1 MKDTVL
7 QRAMFA
13 APVSKKTMNS
23 GIMAGFEEDEDMME
37 EEAAEESPPMA
48 RTPQNPEILMNNLRG
63 DIRSIDARY
72 LELAQM
78 VGEEAAMDTPPEVLA
93 MLQGQMG
100 AQAAP
105 PPPPAGGIGA
115 LPQAPQMPPEGMM
128 PPGMEGAGPFP
139 QGGANQ
145 APPTPDGMPPLRA
158 ADGMFVTPG
167 ARFDQAQQSLQGDMD
182 RMLALAS
189 GNIPQ
194 EQMTQRD
201 LQLLQQYNMSMGFGG
216 GIRDVARQGGTR
228 IASALSP
235 YVERGRQMLSGLDDR
250 MTAMFDKLPS
260 VQGLRVTPLRGPD
273 GGRMV
278 VQGREN
284 IVPGDYGIPTQG
296 VGTKFERANTLE
308 VGKIPFSQAL
318 VESVQRNPIA
328 TGAAMVSA
336 AGLTGTGAGAIRE
349 SMGGRDFSQLSPE
362 ELKAAMARINQ
373 IPTEGMP
380 RPAAATTT
388 PPPAGPRTTAPEPLI
403 KPPVT
408 EGPAPSQTAQ
418 EQLQALKRQ
427 AMGGLG
433 PEVAAEAPKVEEFI
447 KTKIKEEA
455 PLKTRAQR
463 IKEEFTALE
472 PTFRE
477 LLGDTKADA
486 RANAMLLLA
495 DAGFKLASTYKPTM
509 AMAIGEAFAG
519 VPRGFAALVS
529 QARDRDIK
537 VKTAALQQATDN
549 INLQDKYARDYQ
561 IESLKIDGKMLQEVL
576 RARNSRELEQIK
588 GRFKIGETA
597 YKGDI
602 DVLLEQIRTGG
613 VKESDAGMGLV
624 LQETKGGSF
633 IGSYIKPGP
642 KGELPPVVR
651 SAIDSRWTLR
661 PTDNPFVEN
670 RGPAPTTVE
679 TDKGERVKLGTTLRG
694 LDDSLRSL
702 DDLRGQYS
710 QLYSPGTWFND
721 KINNVIVPISGGMVR
736 PDVDQA
742 AAATRIN
749 AGLNQVMKRI
759 ASANDQGRV
768 AVQEQEWARDMLGG
782 LTNPT
787 AFFSNK
793 EIAAKQFAAME
804 AQLRNARQQVLTQ
817 LGFVSDDV
825 SMKVPS
831 TGTQNDPFVISGD
844 PQEQQRM
851 FRYLSSTI
859 GTIQDPRASVF
870 IQMPNGRVDQFNP
883 VQLRGLVQK

>member
-7 QRAMFA
+7 KRAMFA
-13 APVSKKTMNS
+13 VPMSKKTMNS
-23 GIMAGFEEDEDMME
+23 GIMEGFEDEDMME
-37 EEAAEESPPMA
+37 EAMAEETPPMS
-48 RTPQNPEILMNNLRG
+48 RSPQNPEILMNNLRG

-78 VGEEAAMDTPPEVLA
+78 VGEQAAMDTPPEVLA

-139 QGGANQ
+139 QGGAEQ

-167 ARFDQAQQSLQGDMD
+167 TRFNQAQQNLQGDMD

-201 LQLLQQYNMSMGFGG
+201 MQLLQQYNMSMGFGG

-250 MTAMFDKLPS
+250 LESMLNKLPN
-260 VQGLRVTPLRGPD
+260 VQGFRTAPLRGPD

-284 IVPGDYGIPTQG
+284 IVRGDYGIPTQG

-318 VESVQRNPIA
+318 VESIRRNPVGTA
-328 TGAAMVSA
+328 A
-336 AGLTGTGAGAIRE
+336 AGAFGTGTTAAALMEAFR
-349 SMGGRDFSQLSPE
+349 GRGSNISNIPPEQL
-362 ELKAAMARINQ
+362 AATLDRINQ

-380 RPAAATTT
+380 RPAAATTAPPTTT
-388 PPPAGPRTTAPEPLI
+388 PPPAPPAATTTAPLI
-403 KPPVT
+403 TPPEG
-408 EGPAPSQTAQ
+408 EGPTASQTFPLSPLSQ
-418 EQLQALKRQ
+418 QLMA
-427 AMGGLG
+427 
-433 PEVAAEAPKVEEFI
+433 EEAPKVEEFI
-447 KTKIKEEA
+447 QTKLKEEA
-455 PLKTRAQR
+455 PFKTRAQR
-463 IKEEFTALE
+463 IKEEYKELE

-486 RANAMLLLA
+486 RTNAMLLLA

-509 AMAIGEAFAG
+509 AMAIGEALSG
-519 VPRGFAALVS
+519 VPRGFAGIVA

-537 VKTAALQQATDN
+537 IKTAALQQATDN

-576 RARNSRELEQIK
+576 KARNARELEQIK

-602 DVLLEQIRTGG
+602 DLLLEQIRSGG

-624 LQETKGGSF
+624 VQETKGGSF
-633 IGSYIKPGP
+633 IGSYIKPGAN
-642 KGELPPVVR
+642 GELPPVVR
-651 SAIDSRWTLR
+651 GAIDSRYTLR

-679 TDKGERVKLGTTLRG
+679 TDKNERTKLGTTLRSLDNG
-694 LDDSLRSL
+694 LRMLDDI
-702 DDLRGQYS
+702 RGSYVQA
-710 QLYSPGTWFND
+710 YSPGTWVTD
-721 KINNVIVPISGGMVR
+721 KINNIIVPISGGAVR
-736 PDVDQA
+736 PDLNQD
-742 AAATRIN
+742 AAATQIRIS
-749 AGLNQVMKRI
+749 LNSLMKQI

-768 AVQEQEWARDMLGG
+768 AVQEQEWVREMTEALN
-782 LTNPT
+782 NPT
-787 AFFSNK
+787 AFFANK
-793 EIAAKQFAAME
+793 ERAAKLFAVME
-804 AQLRNARQQVLTQ
+804 TQLRNTRQQALTQ
-817 LGFVSDDV
+817 LGFISDDLT
-825 SMKVPS
+825 MRVPS
-831 TGTQNDPFVISGD
+831 TGTQNDPFVISTD

-851 FRYLSSTI
+851 FRYLASTI
-859 GTIQDPRASVF
+859 GQVQDPRASVY